1 MELSNIYLK
10 LENLQPS
17 GSFKSRGIGNFMLQ
31 KLKGL
36 VSQETGPGE
45 RALDHVH
52 FYSSSGGNAGL
63 ACVHAAVTLGCRAS
77 VIVPLTTTSYMIAKL
92 REAGAAEVIQHGASW
107 QEADQFLTGVVMAQA
122 QEHGETAIY
131 VPPFD
136 APEIWAGNSLL
147 VHESVQ
153 QLDSAAR
160 HYQDFNEASS
170 GASQK
175 TIDSFICSVGGG
187 GLFCGVMQGIDEL
200 GLRNTRVAVVET
212 QGADSLAQ
220 SVAKKELVTLPAI
233 TSIATSLGAR
243 TVCKQALEYGM
254 RSQVS
259 TVVLTDSEALQA
271 CRRLA
276 NEERLLVEPACGAS
290 VALCYGGQ
298 LSSLI
303 PDLTQ
308 ASVVV
313 VVLCGGSNVSLDILA
328 KYADE
333 SNLV

>member
-1 MELSNIYLK
+1 
-10 LENLQPS
+10 
-17 GSFKSRGIGNFMLQ
+17 MLQ

-36 VSQETGPGE
+36 VSQGTGSNE
-45 RALDHVH
+45 RALDHAQ

-63 ACVHAAVTLGCRAS
+63 ACVHAAVTLGCQAS
-77 VIVPLTTTSYMIAKL
+77 VVVPLTTTPYMISKL
-92 REAGAAEVIQHGASW
+92 REAGAADVIQHGASW

-122 QEHGETAIY
+122 EERGESAIY

-147 VHESVQ
+147 VHETVQ

-160 HYQDFNEASS
+160 HYQDFS
-170 GASQK
+170 GVPSDTCASQK
-175 TIDSFICSVGGG
+175 TIDGFICSVGGG
-187 GLFCGVMQGIDEL
+187 GLFCGVMQGVDEL

-220 SVAKKELVTLPAI
+220 SVAQKELVTLPAI

-243 TVCKQALEYGM
+243 TVCKKALEYGM

-259 TVVLTDSEALQA
+259 TVVLSDSEALQA

-290 VALCYGGQ
+290 VALCYGGH

-303 PDLTQ
+303 PNWTP
-308 ASVVV
+308 ASIVV
-313 VVLCGGSNVSLDILA
+313 VVLCGGSNVSLDILT